1 MSPSITT
8 PKPTQLPQ
16 VTGFFHK
23 PTNTVSYLVVDPTS
37 GKAVIIDPVLDFDPA
52 AARTSTQSADQL
64 LAEVDKHRLD
74 VVFIL
79 ETHIHADHLS
89 AAHYLKSKLAAP
101 IAVGGQIPTV
111 QKAFEPIYNLPYPFI
126 PDGSQFD
133 KLFKDGETFEIG
145 AIEAK
150 VIATPGHTPACV
162 SYVIGDAVFVGDTL
176 FMPDY
181 GTARC
186 DFPGGDAETL
196 YDSIEKILSLPPET
210 RVFLCHD
217 YPPEDRAPSWQTSVG
232 TQRASNIHIAG
243 KTKPEFVALRRA
255 RDARLGMPALI
266 LPAIQLNMQAGA
278 LPPTEENGTA
288 YLKIPLNCV

>member
-1 MSPSITT
+1 MSPSITA
-8 PKPTQLPQ
+8 PKPAPLPQ

-64 LAEVDKHRLD
+64 LVEVDKHSLD

-89 AAHYLKSKLAAP
+89 AAHYLRSKLAAP
-101 IAVGGQIPTV
+101 IAVGGQTPTV

-126 PDGSQFD
+126 PDGNQFD

-162 SYVIGDAVFVGDTL
+162 SYIIGDAVFVGDTL

-186 DFPGGDAETL
+186 DFPGGDPEIL
-196 YDSIEKILSLPPET
+196 YDSIEKILSLPDET
-210 RVFLCHD
+210 RIFLCHD
-217 YPPEDRAPSWQTSVG
+217 YPPTNRPPCWETTVAMQKSE
-232 TQRASNIHIAG
+232 NIHIAG
-243 KTKPEFVALRRA
+243 KTRSEFATLRRE
-255 RDARLGMPALI
+255 RDRQLSMPALI
-266 LPAIQLNMQAGA
+266 LPSIQLNMRAGEM
-278 LPPTEENGTA
+278 PPAEDDGVS
-288 YLKIPLNCV
+288 YLKIPLNRI